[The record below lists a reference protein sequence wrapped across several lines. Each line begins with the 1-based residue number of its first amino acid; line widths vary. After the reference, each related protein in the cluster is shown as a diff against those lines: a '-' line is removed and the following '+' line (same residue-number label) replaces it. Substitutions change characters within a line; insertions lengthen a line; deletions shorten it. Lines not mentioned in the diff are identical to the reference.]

1 MAYRNDPAMADP
13 HESPPSAAI
22 PAFDA
27 ATVARDAREHGLVV
41 LVGAGASMGPPSALP
56 GWTAMNNAFVEMLAH
71 TVALHTDGEVGYDVA
86 ELVAAR
92 RDEAA
97 VAAPD
102 LQAQLAEESFGE
114 AYFGLFAP
122 LDIEAWNES
131 HAALAAIAAS
141 GVLRAVITTNFDRL
155 IELACAAA
163 GVDHATFASPDEFE
177 RLARDAPQD
186 GVPIVKV
193 HGSVDRPDTMVDT
206 LRQRILGRPEALETA
221 LLALLSRHA
230 VLLVGFSGADLA
242 YDPHYLGLRAG
253 AAASPA
259 FTFVNRAGTAP
270 REEIAALAASAP
282 RMRIVDGDLPG
293 SLRDL
298 ADALGQDGPP
308 VAPGWDAE
316 MEHPG
321 IRAATLPSRVAHA
334 AADAISPVQATVV
347 LAAIA
352 EAAGSSDAAFH
363 LLTRTMPHHSKAGL
377 LGDPAIARQQRMIAA
392 ELVEMGRLHPELC
405 PEAGLTA
412 LGVLSLREVRP
423 DTEGLAIEA
432 LALALCGDGVAS
444 DAAGLRALR
453 ESRERL
459 EPARRADTICSL
471 ARAWT
476 VFERW
481 IPPHR
486 TALADEYE
494 RMYHHGDEPRRIR
507 VGALY
512 GRFLVEAGQ
521 MEAAER
527 VVIECQAASRLL
539 KLPHLHNDLVALG
552 GRLHLAL
559 GRGDDAARVLS
570 SVYGHHE
577 HNGQLLRCAETLL
590 PLGEA
595 ALAAG
600 DGELLA
606 RSRSVFDRLVP
617 MMPGLALPYAASQ
630 VRMCLALGAVD
641 DARAVVRDLEAL
653 GERWA
658 TNVWVGALAAELGA
672 RVDAA
677 AA

>member
-1 MAYRNDPAMADP
+1 MADP
-13 HESPPSAAI
+13 SESPPPAANPGFD
-22 PAFDA
+22 PAA
-27 ATVARDAREHGLVV
+27 VADGAREHGLVA

-56 GWTAMNNAFVEMLAH
+56 GWTAMNNAFIEMLAH

-122 LDIEAWNES
+122 LDIDAWNES
-131 HAALAAIAAS
+131 HAAIAAIARS
-141 GVLRAVITTNFDRL
+141 GVLRAVISTNFDRL
-155 IELACAAA
+155 IELACTAA
-163 GVDHATFASPDEFE
+163 GVEHAVFCAPADFE
-177 RLARDAPQD
+177 RLAERVPD
-186 GVPIVKV
+186 GALPIVKV

-206 LRQRILGRPEALETA
+206 LRQRIIGRPAALDTA
-221 LLALLSRHA
+221 LAGLFARHA
-230 VLLVGFSGADLA
+230 VLVVGFSGADLA

-253 AAASPA
+253 AGASPA
-259 FTFVNRAGTAP
+259 FTFVNRAGAAP
-270 REEIAALAASAP
+270 REEISALAAASP

-293 SLRDL
+293 SLVAL
-298 ADALGQDGPP
+298 ADALGQDGPL
-308 VAPGWDAE
+308 VAPRWDTE
-316 MEHPG
+316 MEFPG
-321 IRAATLPSRVAHA
+321 MRIATLSSRVARA
-334 AADAISPVQATVV
+334 AEDAISPVQATVV

-352 EAAGSSDAAFH
+352 EAAGGSDAAFH
-363 LLTRTMPHHSKAGL
+363 LLTRTMPHHSRAGL
-377 LGDPAIARQQRMIAA
+377 LGDPAMTRQQRMIAA
-392 ELVEMGRLHPELC
+392 ELVEMARLHPELS
-405 PEAGLTA
+405 PEPGLTA
-412 LGVLSLREVRP
+412 LGVLSIREVRP
-423 DTEGLAIEA
+423 DTEGLAIQA
-432 LALALCGDGVAS
+432 LAFALCGDGVAS
-444 DAAGLRALR
+444 DAAGLQALR
-453 ESRERL
+453 ESRE
-459 EPARRADTICSL
+459 EFVPARRADTICSL

-481 IPPHR
+481 VAPHR
-486 TALADEYE
+486 IALSQEYE
-494 RMYHHGDEPRRIR
+494 RMYNHGDEPRRIR

-512 GRFLVEAGQ
+512 GRFLLEAGEL
-521 MEAAER
+521 EAAER
-527 VVIECQAASRLL
+527 VVIDCQAASRLL

-559 GRGDDAARVLS
+559 GHGEEAARVLS

-577 HNGQLLRCAETLL
+577 RNGQLLRCAETLL

-617 MMPGLALPYAASQ
+617 IMPGLALPYAASQ

-641 DARAVVRDLEAL
+641 DARAVVGDLEAL
-653 GERWA
+653 GKRWA
-658 TNVWVGALAAELGA
+658 TNVWAGALAAELSG
-672 RVDAA
+672 RIDAA
-677 AA
+677 AT